1 MIYASKMTRLQEDH
15 AGASVRH
22 SFTYAR
28 SDYIYLASVQ
38 AIRDVPGRLF
48 EAYERKGFAKD
59 RIEAEKQAKKDQ
71 AAVDKQT
78 KKPDASASA
87 ATTAKAGRK

>member
-28 SDYIYLASVQ
+28 SDYIFILHRYRPFGMSLGDYS
-38 AIRDVPGRLF
+38 RHMKGRALQ
-48 EAYERKGFAKD
+48 
-59 RIEAEKQAKKDQ
+59 RIE
-71 AAVDKQT
+71 
-78 KKPDASASA
+78 
-87 ATTAKAGRK
+87 